1 MRLPCK
7 AATMP
12 QPANCQMLRSRRQ
25 HHRPSLEAL
34 DVRGLKPGLKPA
46 GISVA
51 GVVVD
56 QALQAIRVQDADV
69 ALFHFDKAIF
79 HKL

>member
-1 MRLPCK
+1 MRPR
-7 AATMP
+7 AS
-12 QPANCQMLRSRRQ
+12 CQVLRSRQQ

-34 DVRGLKPGLKPA
+34 DVRSLKPGLKPA

-69 ALFHFDKAIF
+69 ALFHFDQAISY
-79 HKL
+79 KL